1 MRLLSFFFAGF
12 ILAGFF
18 ALLGDMAVLA
28 QTEDGAKAEPLA
40 CTAETEGI
48 ATCYAG
54 KVCECIYVP
63 AAAGQMI
70 AAAEKTGKLPE
81 VLEELGIDAEQRLD
95 DSIKNATQLIEP
107 MMILVM
113 GGVIGSVA
121 IALLLPIFTISNVLS
136 H

>member
-1 MRLLSFFFAGF
+1 
-12 ILAGFF
+12 
-18 ALLGDMAVLA
+18 
-28 QTEDGAKAEPLA
+28 
-40 CTAETEGI
+40 
-48 ATCYAG
+48 
-54 KVCECIYVP
+54 
-63 AAAGQMI
+63 MI
-70 AAAEKTGKLPE
+70 AVAEKTGKLPE